1 MRQRL
6 LREGANELTYEIRGI
21 VRKAEQLQQLGY
33 KIYWEN
39 IGDPIQ
45 KNATIPSWIKDS
57 LARPFKPSRS
67 SASLS
72 AVRSDAMVI

>member
-21 VRKAEQLQQLGY
+21 VKKAVEIEKLGQP
-33 KIYWEN
+33 IFWEN

-45 KNATIPSWIKDS
+45 KNSIIPPWIKEIVVG
-57 LARPFKPSRS
+57 LAKQDDTYSYCHS
-67 SASLS
+67 KG
-72 AVRSDAMVI
+72 VYK

>member
-21 VRKAEQLQQLGY
+21 VKKAVEVEKMGQF
-33 KIYWEN
+33 IFWEN

-45 KNATIPSWIKDS
+45 KNTEDPCMDQGHRGQIGTAG
-57 LARPFKPSRS
+57 
-67 SASLS
+67 
-72 AVRSDAMVI
+72 